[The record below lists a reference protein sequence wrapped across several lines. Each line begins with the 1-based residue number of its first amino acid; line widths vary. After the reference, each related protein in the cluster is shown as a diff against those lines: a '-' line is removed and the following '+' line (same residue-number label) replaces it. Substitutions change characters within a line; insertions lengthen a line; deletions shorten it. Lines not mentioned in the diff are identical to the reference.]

1 MIEAIPI
8 VDLEGVVEITAGV
21 DEAVE
26 AAVEVGVPPPFSDG
40 FHTGTGSLDNEDIE
54 SNKSF
59 EIPSPPGA
67 FGRPPTPG
75 GPPAAAAAA
84 TAAAVAAATPGGPE
98 PCWGPE
104 EATALGTG
112 GCS

>member
-40 FHTGTGSLDNEDIE
+40 FQTGTGSLDNEDIE

-59 EIPSPPGA
+59 EIPSPPAG
-67 FGRPPTPG
+67 GPTPG
-75 GPPAAAAAA
+75 PAAAAAA
-84 TAAAVAAATPGGPE
+84 TAAAAAATAGP
-98 PCWGPE
+98 PC
-104 EATALGTG
+104 
-112 GCS
+112 

>member
-1 MIEAIPI
+1 MIDIPIPI

-40 FHTGTGSLDNEDIE
+40 FQTGTGSLDNEDIE

-59 EIPSPPGA
+59 EIPSPPGRA
-67 FGRPPTPG
+67 PPGTGGPPTPG
-75 GPPAAAAAA
+75 GPATPGRPPAAAA
-84 TAAAVAAATPGGPE
+84 TAAAATAAALGGPL
-98 PCWGPE
+98 PC
-104 EATALGTG
+104 
-112 GCS
+112 